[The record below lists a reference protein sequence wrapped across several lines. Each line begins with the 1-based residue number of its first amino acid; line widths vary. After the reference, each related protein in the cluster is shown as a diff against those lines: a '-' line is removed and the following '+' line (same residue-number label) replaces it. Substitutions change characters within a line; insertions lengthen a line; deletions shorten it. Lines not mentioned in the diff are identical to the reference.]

1 MGAQQTGNHLSG
13 SLLMNDFLFYVIA
26 SAVVLL
32 SLLAVT
38 LPNLLHGAVALVASF
53 FATAAIYIMLQM
65 EFLAL
70 AQIALYIGGIVVF
83 MLIIILLTN
92 DLGVDNSLSRVSAGR
107 QAGKGVIIAGLVIAM
122 YLYFTSNPSP
132 LLQASARQAS
142 PVTIDQIGIRLLSI
156 SNGFIV
162 PFEVVSLLLLASLI
176 GAVVL
181 SRRENK
187 KEDKP

>member
-1 MGAQQTGNHLSG
+1 MS
-13 SLLMNDFLFYVIA
+13 DILFYILA
-26 SAVVLL
+26 SAVAVL

-38 LPNLLHGAVALVASF
+38 LPNLLHGAIALVASF

-70 AQIALYIGGIVVF
+70 AQIALYVGGIVVF

-107 QAGKGVIIAGLVIAM
+107 QVGKGLIIGGFIAAIC
-122 YLYFTSNPSP
+122 LFFVGNRS
-132 LLQASARQAS
+132 LLLRTTEHRAA
-142 PVTIDQIGIRLLSI
+142 PVSIDEIGIRLLST

-162 PFEVVSLLLLASLI
+162 PFEVISLLLLAALI

-187 KEDKP
+187 TEEKEKP

>member
-1 MGAQQTGNHLSG
+1 MS
-13 SLLMNDFLFYVIA
+13 DILFYILA
-26 SAVVLL
+26 SAVALL

-38 LPNLLHGAVALVASF
+38 LPNLLHGAIALVASF

-70 AQIALYIGGIVVF
+70 AQIALYVGGIVVF

-107 QAGKGVIIAGLVIAM
+107 QVGKGVIIAGFIAA
-122 YLYFTSNPSP
+122 LCLFFTSNPS
-132 LLQASARQAS
+132 LLLRTTEHRAA
-142 PVTIDQIGIRLLSI
+142 PVSIDEIGIRLLST

-162 PFEVVSLLLLASLI
+162 PFEVISLLLLAALV

-187 KEDKP
+187 TEEKEKP

>member
-1 MGAQQTGNHLSG
+1 
-13 SLLMNDFLFYVIA
+13 MNDFLFYVIA

-107 QAGKGVIIAGLVIAM
+107 QAGKGVIIAGLIIAL
-122 YLYFTSNPSP
+122 YLFFTSNPSP
-132 LLQASARQAS
+132 LLQASARKAA
-142 PVTIDQIGIRLLSI
+142 PVTIDQIGIRLLST

-162 PFEVVSLLLLASLI
+162 PFEVVSLLLLAALI

-187 KEDKP
+187 KEDKL

>member
-1 MGAQQTGNHLSG
+1 
-13 SLLMNDFLFYVIA
+13 MNDFLFYVIA
-26 SAVVLL
+26 SAVALL

-38 LPNLLHGAVALVASF
+38 LPNLLHGAIALVGSF

-70 AQIALYIGGIVVF
+70 AQIALYVGGIVVF

-107 QAGKGVIIAGLVIAM
+107 QVGKGVIIAGFITALCIF
-122 YLYFTSNPSP
+122 FTSNPSK
-132 LLQASARQAS
+132 LLHDTTRQAA
-142 PVTIDQIGIRLLSI
+142 PVSIDEIGIRLLST

-162 PFEVVSLLLLASLI
+162 PFEVVSLLLLAALI

-181 SRRENK
+181 SRRENN